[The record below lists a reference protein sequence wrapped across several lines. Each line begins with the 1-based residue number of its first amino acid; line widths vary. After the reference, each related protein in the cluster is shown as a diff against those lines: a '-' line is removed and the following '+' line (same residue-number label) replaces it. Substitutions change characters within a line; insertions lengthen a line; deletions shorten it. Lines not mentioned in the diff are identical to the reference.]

1 MAWYVE
7 SLVLDRERIKQNF
20 TDGFIVESDD
30 GDNPSSLRVINRA
43 GSAFNTPDSHV
54 LVYISN
60 DLDNPLFNDLL
71 LIEKVV
77 DILLEKGE
85 LNLIDVEI
93 LNVLSNGDSLVSIA
107 QREGTDTSTL
117 VKYFFTTCNKI
128 SYELQGHFTDAG
140 YIKYM
145 CEKYNLNSQQ
155 TSKMIKYMQKS
166 RRTRIRRL
174 INDKATY

>member
-7 SLVLDRERIKQNF
+7 SLILDRARIKQNF

-30 GDNPSSLRVINRA
+30 GDDPNSLRVINRA
-43 GSAFNTPDSHV
+43 GNAFSSESHV
-54 LVYISN
+54 TVYIDT

-71 LIEKVV
+71 LIEKA
-77 DILLEKGE
+77 IGE
-85 LNLIDVEI
+85 LYSTLELDETDIE
-93 LNVLSNGDSLVSIA
+93 VLQALSEGGSLVDMA
-107 QREGTDTSTL
+107 QQKDVDVNML
-117 VKYFFTTCNKI
+117 IKYFFTACNKI

-145 CEKYNLNSQQ
+145 CDKHNLNEQQ
-155 TSKMIKYMQKS
+155 TKKMIRYMQKS

-174 INDKATY
+174 INDKPTY